1 MNIELINKYKFIE
14 QKLAEWIRIMLILI
28 VNINVQ
34 LEEKLSKNWILLCI
48 GCYTWGLNRA

>member
-34 LEEKLSKNWILLCI
+34 LEEKLSKNWILLFI

>member
-1 MNIELINKYKFIE
+1 MNIELLNKYKFIE
-14 QKLAEWIRIMLILI
+14 QKLAEWIRIMLIFI

-48 GCYTWGLNRA
+48 GCHTWGLNPA

>member
-28 VNINVQ
+28 VNVNVTFTTGRKIKQ
-34 LEEKLSKNWILLCI
+34 KLNFAMHWLPYL
-48 GCYTWGLNRA
+48 RP